1 MLNNCEIAI
10 FSLKPKS
17 FSRIISF
24 GLIPIALWTDMPTSK
39 SDAKPET
46 VHINNRNITRNF
58 TFTLFFLGIRATV
71 LVIFR
76 KPANLK
82 ITTQLQGDLRTS
94 INKVFH

>member
-1 MLNNCEIAI
+1 MLNDCKSAI
-10 FSLKPKS
+10 FNLKPIS
-17 FSRIISF
+17 VSRITSF
-24 GLIPIALWTDMPTSK
+24 GLIPIALCTETPTSN
-39 SDAKPET
+39 SDAIPET
-46 VHINNRNITRNF
+46 VDINNRNITRNF